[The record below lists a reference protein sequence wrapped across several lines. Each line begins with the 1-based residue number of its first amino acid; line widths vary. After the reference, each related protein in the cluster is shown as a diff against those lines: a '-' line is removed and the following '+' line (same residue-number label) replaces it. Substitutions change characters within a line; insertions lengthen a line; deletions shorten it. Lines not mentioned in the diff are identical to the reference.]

1 MGKVMDRVKELG
13 IVIPPCPT
21 PVAAYVPAAQAGN
34 FVFASGQTPIIDGKL
49 MYQGKLGEN
58 VSVEEGYEAAKLA
71 AIRVLAELQSVVGDL
86 DRIERIV
93 KVTGYVNSAP
103 EFGDQPKVVNGA
115 SELLRAVFGEKGE
128 HARVA
133 FGAGALP
140 DNAAVEIDVVAYVK

>member
-1 MGKVMDRVKELG
+1 MGIEV
-13 IVIPPCPT
+13 PPCTT

-34 FVFASGQTPIIDGKL
+34 FIFASGQTPIVDNKL
-49 MYQGKLGEN
+49 VYQGKLGKDLGI
-58 VSVEEGYEAAKLA
+58 EEGYEAAKLA
-71 AIRVLAELQSVVGDL
+71 AIRVIAELKSIVGDL

-115 SELLRAVFGEKGE
+115 SELFRAAFGEKGE